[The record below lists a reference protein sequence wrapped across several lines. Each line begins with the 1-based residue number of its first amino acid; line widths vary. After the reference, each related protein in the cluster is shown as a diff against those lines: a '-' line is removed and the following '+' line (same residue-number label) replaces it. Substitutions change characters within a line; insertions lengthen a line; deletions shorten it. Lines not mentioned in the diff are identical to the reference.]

1 MTEPQAK
8 RIGERIRQLR
18 QRRGLTQKELVGERM
33 TRNMLSLIENGTA
46 LPSLPS
52 LVYLAETLEVPVDY
66 FLSPTEEERFLKL
79 SIIEDLRQAFGAE
92 RYNECLARLLI
103 FPASAVDDEIAWI
116 GVQAHLHTALDFA
129 GEFELRS
136 ATQSLK
142 NAQEL
147 STKSVYVG
155 EDIKKALAFYREFF
169 TLLPSVLEFP
179 ERLTDLRLA
188 STWIP
193 VEMLLYLGALRVAA
207 KGGLSGK
214 EFPKESHAAR
224 HMQALAAISA
234 NRTDTAV
241 RLLRELTQ
249 DGTLPYFMRYRVY
262 SDLEEA
268 AGATGEYRIAYMAAR
283 KKLDLLETA
292 KK

>member
-8 RIGERIRQLR
+8 RIGERVRQLR
-18 QRRGLTQKELVGERM
+18 KRRGLTQTELVGERM
-33 TRNMLSLIENGTA
+33 TRNMLSLIENGTS

-52 LVYLAETLEVPVDY
+52 LVYLAEKLEVPVDY

-79 SIIEDLRQAFGAE
+79 SIIEELRQSFGAE
-92 RYNECLARLLI
+92 RFVDCITRLQT

-116 GVQAHLHTALDFA
+116 GVQAHLRISMVYAA
-129 GEFELRS
+129 AFELRS

-142 NAQEL
+142 NAQDL
-147 STKSVYVG
+147 VPKSVYVG
-155 EDIKKALAFYREFF
+155 EDIKKALSFYREFF

-179 ERLTDLRLA
+179 ERLTDLRTA
-188 STWIP
+188 SVYVP
-193 VEMLLYLGALRVAA
+193 VEMLQYLASLRIVG
-207 KGGLSGK
+207 KGSTNGR
-214 EFPKESHAAR
+214 EFPRESHAAR
-224 HMQALAAISA
+224 HMQALSAISS

-249 DGTLPYFMRYRVY
+249 DSTLPYYMRYRVY

>member
-8 RIGERIRQLR
+8 RIGERVRQLR
-18 QRRGLTQKELVGERM
+18 LRRGMTQKELVGEFM
-33 TRNMLSLIENGTA
+33 TRNMLSLVENGSA

-52 LVYLAETLEVPVDY
+52 LVYLAEKLEVPVDY

-79 SIIEDLRQAFGAE
+79 SIIEGLRQSFGAE
-92 RYNECLARLLI
+92 RYEDCINRLQT

-116 GVQAHLHTALDFA
+116 GVQAHLHISLTHAA
-129 GEFELRS
+129 RFELRS
-136 ATQSLK
+136 AGQSLK

-147 STKSVYVG
+147 VPKSVYVG

-179 ERLTDLRLA
+179 ERLTDLRMA
-188 STWIP
+188 SLFVP
-193 VEMLLYLGALRVAA
+193 VEMLLYLASLRVAG
-207 KGGLSGK
+207 KGSLTGK
-214 EFPKESHAAR
+214 DFARESHAFR

-249 DGTLPYFMRYRVY
+249 DNTLPYYMRYRVY